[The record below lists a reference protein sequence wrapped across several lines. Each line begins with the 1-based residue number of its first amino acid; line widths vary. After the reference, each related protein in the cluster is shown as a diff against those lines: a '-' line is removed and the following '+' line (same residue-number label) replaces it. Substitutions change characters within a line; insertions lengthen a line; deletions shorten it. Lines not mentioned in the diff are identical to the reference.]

1 MCFLQTFCVL
11 ESKHHAF
18 CRLREVF
25 APSVLAGRALRAA
38 YCRFLLASLQLAHIF
53 PEVQRP
59 KADAVLQLRSCQFPG
74 ERKDFS
80 LCLGS
85 VYDPVQCVFSFSP
98 AEQRRAACSAPGPRT
113 PPLPPLHLPHPSHPS
128 PALGTPEPPALHAGP
143 RCPARISDL
152 RKLFGAR
159 PCLLGSPFLRVS
171 YGCSGPPAPRR
182 GWEPCWMRATP
193 VLPVFK
199 PILGY
204 GPSASA
210 CSVAFSSRLRSLGV
224 LQSEPLPERRHM
236 TSAASPPRTRPAAL
250 LQDEIR
256 LV

>member
-98 AEQRRAACSAPGPRT
+98 AEQRRAACSAPGVQPVSPTSESCSELDPAFLARRSSAFRT
-113 PPLPPLHLPHPSHPS
+113 AAPVPLHRAAVGNPAGCVPPPCCRSSSPS
-128 PALGTPEPPALHAGP
+128 LGTV
-143 RCPARISDL
+143 L
-152 RKLFGAR
+152 R
-159 PCLLGSPFLRVS
+159 P
-171 YGCSGPPAPRR
+171 PPAPWHFPLGCAPLVCFNRS
-182 GWEPCWMRATP
+182 PCR
-193 VLPVFK
+193 
-199 PILGY
+199 
-204 GPSASA
+204 SA
-210 CSVAFSSRLRSLGV
+210 
-224 LQSEPLPERRHM
+224 
-236 TSAASPPRTRPAAL
+236 
-250 LQDEIR
+250 DI
-256 LV
+256 

>member
-98 AEQRRAACSAPGPRT
+98 AEQRRAACSTPGPRT
-113 PPLPPLHLPHPSHPS
+113 PP
-128 PALGTPEPPALHAGP
+128 A
-143 RCPARISDL
+143 
-152 RKLFGAR
+152 
-159 PCLLGSPFLRVS
+159 
-171 YGCSGPPAPRR
+171 
-182 GWEPCWMRATP
+182 
-193 VLPVFK
+193 
-199 PILGY
+199 
-204 GPSASA
+204 PSASPPA
-210 CSVAFSSRLRSLGV
+210 SLASLPCPRHAGAARPPRRPPVSSPYLRPPKVVRSSTLPSWLAVPPRFVRLLRSPCTAPRSGTLLDACHPRVAG
-224 LQSEPLPERRHM
+224 LQAHPWVRSFGLR
-236 TSAASPPRTRPAAL
+236 L
-250 LQDEIR
+250 LRGIF
-256 LV
+256 L